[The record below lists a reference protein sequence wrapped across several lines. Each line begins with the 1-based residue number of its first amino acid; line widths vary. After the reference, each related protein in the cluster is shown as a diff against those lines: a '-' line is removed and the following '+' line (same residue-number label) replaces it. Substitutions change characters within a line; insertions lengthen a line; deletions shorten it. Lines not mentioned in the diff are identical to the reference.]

1 MADYML
7 TTKDLTKKFKK
18 RVVLDKIN
26 LRISA
31 GKVYGLLG
39 INGAGKST
47 IMKLITGIITPDA
60 GEIFFNSRPWR
71 RSVLS
76 QIGSLIEYPGAYN
89 NLSAYD
95 NMRIVALEEGIPL
108 SKIPEMLTKLKID
121 KTGNKQVKDFS
132 LGMKQRLGI
141 AMAMLK
147 DPELLILD
155 EPFNGLDP
163 YGIQELKDY
172 LRSLTDTGKTVMI
185 SSHILP
191 DLQDV
196 AQEIG
201 IINQGKLVY
210 QSRVVTNE
218 DLNKI
223 FFEKTQGRK

>member
-7 TTKDLTKKFKK
+7 TTNDLTKKFKK

-31 GKVYGLLG
+31 GKIYGLLG

-60 GEIFFNSRPWR
+60 GEIFFNSQPWR

-155 EPFNGLDP
+155 ESFNGLDP

-185 SSHILP
+185 YPRFTFGPS
-191 DLQDV
+191 
-196 AQEIG
+196 
-201 IINQGKLVY
+201 VY
-210 QSRVVTNE
+210 
-218 DLNKI
+218 
-223 FFEKTQGRK
+223 